1 MSGRL
6 VASEKGR
13 MKKWFIGWSLGG
25 LVAPLLYLF
34 VFLISGYTLGEGIF
48 IFWPG
53 AMGLMALNNGP
64 PITMV
69 VLVWLAAIGSNSI
82 LYASIG
88 LFLWPF
94 VRRNNRGSG

>member
-1 MSGRL
+1 
-6 VASEKGR
+6 
-13 MKKWFIGWSLGG
+13 MKRWLIGWSISG

-34 VFLISGYTLGEGIF
+34 IFLVSGYTLGEGIF

-53 AMGLMALNNGP
+53 SIGLMALNNRP
-64 PITMV
+64 PRAMV

-88 LFLWPF
+88 LLLWPF
-94 VRRNNRGSG
+94 VGRK